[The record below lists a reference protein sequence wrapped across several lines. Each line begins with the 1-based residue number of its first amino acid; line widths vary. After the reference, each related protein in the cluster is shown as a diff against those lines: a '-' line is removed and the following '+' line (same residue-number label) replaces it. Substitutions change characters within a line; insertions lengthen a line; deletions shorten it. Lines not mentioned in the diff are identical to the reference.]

1 MVMKNRKRA
10 VRLPRVIVSFTPDSL
25 KRFYETLLSIR
36 IDRIR
41 VYLNMLVWF
50 TLFTSAV
57 QAQTVLTGGKQKTHP
72 TATGG
77 NNNEATVTLV
87 NATGH
92 DMWDLRIILKD
103 GKFKTYD
110 LQGKNGKLGGGD
122 GQSATN
128 SVHVKFGKPV
138 NSTPPNNTIKVTFKS
153 SAPNYDPGDSITVIP
168 TDTLGADLMVD
179 RTLNPVQTITN
190 ANHPRKVTEPVKL
203 NGGKSTVTTDGSNF
217 PSIDAKNGTGQ
228 DVCDLRIEN
237 AKDKNGNAV
246 NVDSVFVNDKKC
258 TGTGL
263 GGGKPHVFFPCV
275 SDGSTMKIT
284 IKFHGTTEV
293 ATYDLIPTNKDSVN
307 IGSPPVKLDSS
318 KTSNSSGSSLKV
330 GKGVKITGGSPGGK
344 VSFTLE
350 NATGQNIHD
359 LIVQA
364 FDNKKKPVK
373 IKKVKVNGN
382 EWPMGGQTN
391 ADSTVVHADKGNNPS
406 IPDGSKPAVEVD
418 AKDPKV
424 KIDSIH
430 ITPTDTLHN
439 IIQVCFYNQG
449 LKSLLIPNAYSGIG
463 LAGRS
468 GSLVM
473 INESCSP
480 ISQLVFHSPDSGIH
494 VESASSTSPY
504 LFDSILSSL
513 FFTPPIAVGQQLDIR
528 FTLNALCPADTSDPT
543 PYTTLEFFAP
553 GSQPF
558 DGYGWWYNSSC
569 PAAANGSIDFTM
581 TEGTAPFSF
590 LWSNG
595 ATSEDIQNLL
605 PGTYTLTVTSPSGC
619 MMKTFEIGVSAPQPL
634 VLVTSSPSCSGSPD
648 GMIEWF
654 RNPVQEHDPVIQQT
668 FWIFNLPTNRHE
680 GLPAGN
686 YPVMVNDN
694 YGCMN
699 AGTVNLNN
707 PLPVMVGGAVT
718 NASCNGSYTGAINIT
733 AAGGN
738 GSYAYLWN
746 SGNTNEDRT
755 SIKAGNYTV
764 NVKDGLGCMASQT
777 FTVGQPAAIS
787 ISFNKTNVLCGG
799 TNTGKLT
806 ANATGGVSPY
816 QYAWSNGA
824 TTKTAKNLP
833 AGTYTVTISDSN
845 GCTKTKSTTL
855 SENPPM
861 MVMVNQAGPDA
872 AIANVAGGV
881 PPYLFQWN
889 TIPVQ
894 TTPLAT
900 GLLPGQ
906 VITLTVTDAVQCTKS
921 VTFTFGTM
929 RQLHEDAPAGMELD
943 VYPNPV
949 SNTLHISVE
958 VRNSETCTLSLMDA
972 AGRCVYQEE
981 VQNAEGSVHQ
991 LDVRSLAPGMY
1002 TLQAVQGET
1011 LGMKK
1016 VVIFHQ

>member
-1 MVMKNRKRA
+1 MKNKKRA
-10 VRLPRVIVSFTPDSL
+10 VRLPRVKVSFTPDSL

-41 VYLNMLVWF
+41 VYLNMTLV
-50 TLFTSAV
+50 LFLLAGTI
-57 QAQTVLTGGKQKTHP
+57 QAQTVVTGGKQKVAPKSTN
-72 TATGG
+72 G
-77 NNNEATVTLV
+77 NNNESTFTLV
-87 NATGH
+87 NGTNH
-92 DMWDLRIILKD
+92 DIWDLRIILKD

-110 LQGKNGKLGGGD
+110 VQGKNGKLGGGD
-122 GQSATN
+122 GNSATN
-128 SVHVKFGKPV
+128 SVHVKFDKPV
-138 NSTPPNNTIKVTFKS
+138 NNTPPNNTMKVTFKS
-153 SAPNYDPGDSITVIP
+153 TAPNYDPGDSITVIP
-168 TDTLGADLMVD
+168 TDTLGADLMTD
-179 RTLNPVQTITN
+179 RNLNPVQTVTN
-190 ANHPRKVTEPVKL
+190 ANNPRKVTEPVKL
-203 NGGKSTVTTDGSNF
+203 DGGKTSVKTDGSNF

-228 DVCDLRIEN
+228 DVCDLRVEN

-246 NVDSVFVNDKKC
+246 SVDSVFVNDKKC

-275 SDGSTMKIT
+275 SNGSAMKIT
-284 IKFHGTTEV
+284 VKFHGTTEV
-293 ATYDLIPTNKDSVN
+293 VTYDLIPTNKDSVN
-307 IGSPPVKLDSS
+307 IGSAPVKLEPN
-318 KTSNSSGSSLKV
+318 KTPAGSGSGIKV

-350 NATGQNIHD
+350 NATGQDIHD

-364 FDNKKKPVK
+364 FDSKKKPIK
-373 IKKVKVNGN
+373 IKKVKVNGK
-382 EWPMGGQTN
+382 EWPIGGQTN
-391 ADSTVVHADKGNNPS
+391 ADSTVVHADKGNNP
-406 IPDGSKPAVEVD
+406 PLPNGSKTPIEVD
-418 AKDPKV
+418 AKDQNA

-439 IIQVCFYNQG
+439 IIQVCTFNQG
-449 LKSLLIPNAYSGIG
+449 LKSFLIPNAYSGIG
-463 LAGRS
+463 IAGRS

-480 ISQLVFHSPDSGIH
+480 ISQLVISSPDSGIY

-504 LFDSILSSL
+504 LFDSLLSSL
-513 FFTPPIAVGQQLDIR
+513 FFTPPIPVGQSFDFR
-528 FTLNALCPADTSDPT
+528 FKLNALCPADTSDPT

-558 DGYGWWYNSSC
+558 EGWGWWTNTSC

-581 TEGTAPFSF
+581 TAGTAPFSF

-595 ATSEDIQNLL
+595 STSEDVQNLL

-619 MMKTFEIGVSAPQPL
+619 MMKTFDVGVSAPQPNIY
-634 VLVTSSPSCSGSPD
+634 VTSNPSCSGSPD

-654 RNPVQEHDPVIQQT
+654 RNPVQEHDPVIQPT
-668 FWIFNLPTNRHE
+668 FWINNLPANRQE

-694 YGCMN
+694 FGCMN
-699 AGTVNLNN
+699 AGTANLAD
-707 PLPVMVGGAVT
+707 PFPVMANGSVT
-718 NASCNGSYTGAINIT
+718 NASCNGSYTGAINVMAT
-733 AAGGN
+733 GGN
-738 GSYAYLWN
+738 GVYSYLWN

-799 TNTGKLT
+799 ANTGKIT

-816 QYAWSNGA
+816 QYTWSNGA
-824 TTKTAKNLP
+824 TTKTAKNLY
-833 AGTYTVTISDSN
+833 AGIYTVIITDAN
-845 GCTKTKSTTL
+845 GCTKTKSTSL

-906 VITLTVTDAVQCTKS
+906 VITLTVTDAVLCTKS
-921 VTFTFGTM
+921 VTFTFGAM
-929 RQLHEDAPAGMELD
+929 RQLHEDAPAGIEME

-949 SNTLHISVE
+949 SDILNVSVE
-958 VRNSETCTLSLMDA
+958 VRNGESCMLSLMDA
-972 AGRCVYQEE
+972 TGRCVAHVE
-981 VQNAEGSVHQ
+981 VQNAGASVHAM
-991 LDVRSLAPGMY
+991 DVSNMAPGMY
-1002 TLQAVQGET
+1002 TLQAVQGENA
-1011 LGMKK
+1011 GMKK